1 MLYWCLFCCYI
12 AVYFIVYS
20 EVASSAVPAG
30 GRGSDLVSSV
40 RSPHP
45 AKPARILGSWEVQ
58 CRNKPERHKSDG
70 TCHHRTAG
78 GGDCR
83 SAIPSGQL
91 LVSKKPWK
99 SPSRNNQSH
108 RTWESVHWK
117 ICGDRNGLKQAGH
130 ITAPN
135 ARDYFFLSAAIL
147 IVDYYFGNFIIS
159 SLGCSLLFINFF
171 WETCLSLTFFFLIFF
186 ISFSL
191 LLLYV
196 FFFYF
201 LIEGPGTHL
210 YHCKYVTIFSSM
222 YARVCVRR
230 EINPAL
236 VILGHVS
243 SLLSYLCR
251 DTW

>member
-1 MLYWCLFCCYI
+1 M
-12 AVYFIVYS
+12 
-20 EVASSAVPAG
+20 
-30 GRGSDLVSSV
+30 
-40 RSPHP
+40 
-45 AKPARILGSWEVQ
+45 
-58 CRNKPERHKSDG
+58 
-70 TCHHRTAG
+70 
-78 GGDCR
+78 
-83 SAIPSGQL
+83 
-91 LVSKKPWK
+91 
-99 SPSRNNQSH
+99 
-108 RTWESVHWK
+108 
-117 ICGDRNGLKQAGH
+117 
-130 ITAPN
+130 PN

-159 SLGCSLLFINFF
+159 SLGCSLLFIK
-171 WETCLSLTFFFLIFF
+171 FFLRDMSVSYIFLFNIFYF
-186 ISFSL
+186 IFTSPSL
-191 LLLYV
+191 CL

-251 DTW
+251 DT